1 MPSPSSSGT
10 DPAAEA
16 LAALEAER
24 FTCYTGVACSLLA
37 PLIARLSA
45 TQPPR
50 YLPAVREDAAVG
62 VAAGA
67 YLGGGWPC
75 VLMQNSGLGYCLN
88 ALTSLNLIY
97 DIPTLLLIG
106 YRGYQG
112 HDAPE
117 HLVMGRTCEALLQ
130 TIGIPAH
137 VPDRGQVAEAIQTAS
152 RWMRQHRTPA
162 AVLIKPGVLMP

>member
-1 MPSPSSSGT
+1 MG
-10 DPAAEA
+10 AAAATLKA
-16 LAALEAER
+16 LAEEQ
-24 FTCYTGVACSLLA
+24 FTCFTGVADSLLA
-37 PLIARLSA
+37 PLITGLSA
-45 TQPPR
+45 RPPPR

-97 DIPTLLLIG
+97 QIPVLLLIG

-112 HDAPE
+112 QDAPE
-117 HLVMGRTCEALLQ
+117 HLVMGRSCEALLRE
-130 TIGIPAH
+130 IGIPTA
-137 VPDRGQVAEAIQTAS
+137 VPEPAGLPDAVRAAS
-152 RWMRQHRTPA
+152 RWMRAERLPSAILIRPGLLGTA
-162 AVLIKPGVLMP
+162 A